1 MADVIVGIDLGTT
14 NSEVAVVE
22 NGRPR
27 VISVDG
33 DPILPSVV
41 GLAED
46 GKLLVGKPA
55 RNQYVLAPDRT
66 VKSIKRKMGQD
77 VKVPVGDQ
85 QFRPQEISAMILRR
99 LKEAAEKDLGKP
111 VTKAVIT
118 VPAYFNDTQRQA
130 TREAGQLAGLEVVRI
145 INEPTAAA
153 LTYTPD
159 PEGNEKFLVY
169 DLGGGT
175 FDVSVLS
182 AEGGVFEV
190 LSSHGDTQL
199 GGDDFDELFLNS
211 VADEFEKLFGV
222 DLRANKS
229 TRARLLRAVENAKK
243 HLSDHAF
250 AKIEEEFIA
259 EKDGVP
265 LHLSQEVGRSEFE
278 SLIAPLIDRTMQC
291 VQKALDDA
299 KLTAAQI
306 KQVVLVGGST
316 RIPVIGRLLEE
327 RLGQPAHREVHP
339 DLCVALGAAVQAGII
354 AGESVGAVLVDI
366 TPHSLGIKSLEI
378 PQSFSLHPN
387 EWKFTPIITRN
398 TPLPASR
405 SEVFCTVSDNQPTV
419 EIDVFQGESGDV
431 RRNHRVGKF
440 LVEGLARVPAGNQ
453 LVVQMDLTLD
463 GTLKV
468 SAREKATG
476 LVRQVT
482 IENAMARFAVEE
494 RDAAQ
499 QRLERMWANPSWGEE
514 EGEGEG
520 DPMSVTDLL
529 SDGVELD
536 DEADAL
542 FGDDIPFGGD
552 DDDDDDDDDLYPVD
566 EDDDDL
572 EDMPLHPEPSE
583 QVPQP
588 HSRITALTPPPAT
601 AQVPAGEGSRE
612 TAQADS
618 LLAKVDRIRAKA
630 SAEDQAEL
638 DKLTGKVRAAVAE
651 KRWADVRSACT
662 ELSDVLF
669 YLEDS

>member
-1 MADVIVGIDLGTT
+1 MADTIIGIDLGTT

-27 VISVDG
+27 VILVDG

-41 GLAED
+41 GLADD
-46 GKLLVGKPA
+46 GRLLVGRPA
-55 RNQYVLAPDRT
+55 RNQLVLAPDRT
-66 VKSIKRKMGQD
+66 IKSIKRKMGQD
-77 VKVPVGDQ
+77 VKVPVGTQ
-85 QFRPQEISAMILRR
+85 QFRPQEISAIILKR

-145 INEPTAAA
+145 LNEPTAAA
-153 LTYTPD
+153 LTYTPN
-159 PEGNEKFLVY
+159 PQGNEKFLVY

-199 GGDDFDELFLNS
+199 GGDDFDDLFLNS
-211 VADEFEKLFGV
+211 VADEFEKLYSV
-222 DLRANKS
+222 DLRANPT
-229 TRARLLRAVENAKK
+229 TRARLLRAAEGAKRA
-243 HLSDHAF
+243 LSDHAF
-250 AKIEEEFIA
+250 TKIEEEFIA

-265 LHLSQEVGRSEFE
+265 LHLSQEVSRSDFE
-278 SLIAPLIDRTMQC
+278 KLISPLIDRTMQC

-299 KLTAAQI
+299 KLTAADI
-306 KQVVLVGGST
+306 AQVVLVGGST
-316 RIPVIGRLLEE
+316 RIPMISRLLEE

-339 DLCVALGAAVQAGII
+339 DLCVALGAAVQAGIV

-366 TPHSLGIKSLEI
+366 TPHSLGIKSLEV
-378 PQSFSLHPN
+378 PESFTRHPN
-387 EWKFTPIITRN
+387 EFKFTAIITRN

-419 EIDVFQGESGDV
+419 EIDTYQGESQDV

-476 LVRQVT
+476 LVKQVT

-494 RDAAQ
+494 REAAQ
-499 QRLERMWANPSWGEE
+499 TRLDRLWANPGWSEDDDNE
-514 EGEGEG
+514 KGEGG
-520 DPMSVTDLL
+520 VSVNDLIPQN
-529 SDGVELD
+529 ED
-536 DEADAL
+536 DEEDDAL
-542 FGDDIPFGGD
+542 PW
-552 DDDDDDDDDLYPVD
+552 D
-566 EDDDDL
+566 EDDDDD
-572 EDMPLHPEPSE
+572 ESEFDAPFDDEPEPAE
-583 QVPQP
+583 QVPAAK
-588 HSRITALTPPPAT
+588 SRIAAVSPPPAD
-601 AQVPAGEGSRE
+601 ASASKE
-612 TAQADS
+612 TAQAES
-618 LLAKVDRIRAKA
+618 LLAKADRIRVKA
-630 SAEDQAEL
+630 SSEDQAEL
-638 DKLTGKVRAAVAE
+638 DKLAGRVRAAVAAGE
-651 KRWADVRSACT
+651 WAEAQKACG
-662 ELSDVLF
+662 ELADVLF